1 MPQEGYSNLIGP
13 GDRTP
18 DERRASAVK
27 AGRASGESRRRR
39 KTFRESLLMILAMEP
54 DDPTLADALRA
65 LGLDP
70 TNQTAID
77 LAQVKQARKGDT
89 DAARFI
95 RDTVGEKPRD
105 EIELGNLEGRP
116 FESLDLSSLTNDQLR
131 ALAARRAD
139 VADGVA
145 NPED

>member
-1 MPQEGYSNLIGP
+1 MPQEGYNNLIGP

-27 AGRASGESRRRR
+27 AGKASGESRRRR
-39 KTFRESLLMILAMEP
+39 KTIAEVARAILDSPERDPETLAMLQQIGL
-54 DDPTLADALRA
+54 DGTTRDSMTLAQIMRA
-65 LGLDP
+65 IRGDP
-70 TNQTAID
+70 ESFR
-77 LAQVKQARKGDT
+77 LV
-89 DAARFI
+89 
-95 RDTVGEKPRD
+95 RDTIGEKPRD
-105 EIELGNLEGRP
+105 EIELGNLDGRP

-139 VADGVA
+139 VANSVA